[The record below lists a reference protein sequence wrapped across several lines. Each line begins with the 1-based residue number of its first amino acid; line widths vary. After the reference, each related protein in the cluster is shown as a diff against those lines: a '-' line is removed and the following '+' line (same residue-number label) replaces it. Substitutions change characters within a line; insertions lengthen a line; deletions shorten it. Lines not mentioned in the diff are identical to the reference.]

1 MTQESVCNPS
11 VHASQEEPSLEYEF
25 ATTTTLHGVSRVAGS
40 SGARAKTLWVLVLL
54 IAGGFYV
61 AITVIRIQAYLKFDA
76 NTNVIV
82 KFNDALEFPAVTICN
97 YNRFM
102 NNKISEDDTKYVR
115 HLLELNEDLVDYE
128 EDFNYTHIDDLFGE
142 GFNYTQFAL
151 TTGFTLN
158 ESMIRCDWKGVAYSC
173 NALNFSSYY
182 SPSYGHCYTF
192 NTRGDQKSHEQSQQG
207 IGNGLQLIVDIRQPE
222 YTETFKSGHLEAGLK
237 FAVHPRDELPLTDT
251 MGLSAAPGFHTYAS
265 MRRVRHINLPEPW
278 GVCGTGGV
286 DKSRKYSRNTCLRN
300 CRRNVIIAQCKC
312 QPLGYERAVDLNT
325 SEPVQLCDIDQFH
338 CVTQAL
344 DIYRVS
350 FSALDCTCPVAC
362 DYITYETTLSMAKYP
377 SQSVIVDAIG
387 AVQAQNWARPGAV
400 DAAYLDENLV
410 YLDVYFEELST
421 ITYKQVEALS
431 FTALVG
437 DLGGLLGLF
446 LGASV
451 ITGAEL
457 LDYVIRRLHLLIL
470 VKRPARK
477 VLPNLFGRPN
487 RR

>member
-1 MTQESVCNPS
+1 MENTAEKELNTAKNKQKPN
-11 VHASQEEPSLEYEF
+11 LEYEF
-25 ATTTTLHGVSRVAGS
+25 ATTTTLHGISRVAES
-40 SGARAKTLWVLVLL
+40 NGARAKTLWVLVLL
-54 IAGGFYV
+54 IAGCFYV
-61 AITVIRIQAYLKFDA
+61 VVTVDRVRAYLKFDA

-82 KFNDALEFPAVTICN
+82 EFNDTLEFPAVTICN

-158 ESMIRCDWKGVAYSC
+158 ESVIRCDWKGVAYSC

-182 SPSYGHCYTF
+182 SPSYGQCYTF
-192 NTRGDQKSHEQSQQG
+192 NTRGDQHSHEQSQQG
-207 IGNGLQLIVDIRQPE
+207 IGNGLQLIVDIGQSE

-237 FAVHPRDELPLTDT
+237 FAIHPRDELPLIGT

-278 GVCGTGGV
+278 GVCGTGETMAVTG
-286 DKSRKYSRNTCLRN
+286 DSRKYSRNTCLRI
-300 CRRNVIIAQCKC
+300 CRRDAIIEVCGC
-312 QPLGYERAVDLNT
+312 QPFGYERAVEPDS
-325 SEPVQLCDIDQFH
+325 SELVPLCDIDRFY
-338 CVTQAL
+338 CVAHAL
-344 DIYRVS
+344 ERYRAS

-362 DYITYETTLSMAKYP
+362 EYITYETALSVAKYP
-377 SQSVIVDAIG
+377 SQSVINDILSGFPDDEASK
-387 AVQAQNWARPGAV
+387 AGAV
-400 DAAYLDENLV
+400 DAEYLDENLV

-421 ITYKQVEALS
+421 ITYKQVEALP

-437 DLGGLLGLF
+437 DMGGQLGLF
-446 LGASV
+446 LGASI

-457 LDYVIRRLHLLIL
+457 LDYAIRRLKLLIL
-470 VKRPARK
+470 KVKSAKKIRSGLMRS
-477 VLPNLFGRPN
+477 
-487 RR
+487 